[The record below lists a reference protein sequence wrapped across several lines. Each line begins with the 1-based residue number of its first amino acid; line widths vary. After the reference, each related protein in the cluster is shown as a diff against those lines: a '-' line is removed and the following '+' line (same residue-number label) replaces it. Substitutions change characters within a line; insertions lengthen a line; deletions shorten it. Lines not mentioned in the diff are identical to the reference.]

1 MGRNEQRKSKKPLL
15 AIYRGRNYARDG
27 KYVVNHI
34 GGTTYISFDDLKPE
48 EITAIGKF
56 KKKITGE
63 DT

>member
-1 MGRNEQRKSKKPLL
+1 MNKEKVNKKLLL
-15 AIYRGRNYARDG
+15 AIYHGRNYMRDG

-34 GGTTYISFDDLKPE
+34 GGTTYVVDDLKPE

-56 KKKITGE
+56 KKTITGE